1 MEKYSYICFVINPI
15 SKVPIK
21 DSNNNTIV
29 GILKR
34 ELENNTIIDKLQNK
48 IDELENNGSKLQNEN
63 DEIKKRF

>member
-1 MEKYSYICFVINPI
+1 MEKYSYICYVINPI
-15 SKVPIK
+15 GKVPVE

-29 GILKR
+29 GILKQ
-34 ELENNTIIDKLQNK
+34 ELENNTIIEKLQNK

>member
-15 SKVPIK
+15 SKVPVK